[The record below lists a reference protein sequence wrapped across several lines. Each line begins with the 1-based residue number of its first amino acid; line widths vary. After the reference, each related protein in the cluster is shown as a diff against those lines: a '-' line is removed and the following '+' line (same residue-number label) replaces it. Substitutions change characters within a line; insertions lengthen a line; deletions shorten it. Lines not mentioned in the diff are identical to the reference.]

1 MKNKFINLS
10 AWAPIYLIFML
21 TACHGDG
28 KKTKSKQPTATTTHT
43 DSLANRNVDIPTEST
58 EAYVSGIISRR
69 QAIEK
74 QLPGINADAAARL
87 YHSLSLYVDTA
98 LLGIT
103 GNEHEW
109 VDEYVNFYSEAKGK
123 VIPPAKV
130 QQRINLLATAGIE
143 PWDIGEGYTE
153 LRTVPAFYTGLFK
166 TSLPADY
173 STYLQLRADED
184 TVLYSADAGLVI
196 PFTLIGKR
204 ALNWEKF
211 LDTYPNSIFAA
222 AARELYERYCED
234 YLFGEDNTPSFEF
247 YDKLTSLFPENKAE
261 YIAFVEQ
268 HGNTKTAG
276 VVKQFLDKVATA
288 KDYIELRQQ
297 IRAAIAAVYAGEIS
311 LLPVQ
316 PEFGTEQIELLTKAV
331 YDTVPGEI
339 AIAEGATEQIDRHL
353 DSVMYFQQDN
363 NIYCVAIFANQ
374 GKGGGAPVSG
384 WVDVWAFKKSG
395 DRWQSVSHLLNAGG
409 GGMYGNPGYFDK
421 LVKVGNHTTGIVV
434 SGGITHMGSSV
445 SWDDLIAFKDEK
457 LSPVMNIVTNDAY
470 DGGKGMQRCSIN
482 KWWLQ
487 PVGGQENYEVVI
499 ISGSC
504 IGGTLPLDRITV
516 PYKNGHYPIPG
527 KFQDKGI

>member
-1 MKNKFINLS
+1 MKKKFINLR
-10 AWAPIYLIFML
+10 ACAPLCLIFTL
-21 TACHGDG
+21 AACHGDG
-28 KKTKSKQPTATTTHT
+28 KKTENKHPAASTTHT
-43 DSLANRNVDIPTEST
+43 DSLANKNVDIPTEST

-87 YHSLSLYVDTA
+87 YNSLVLYVDTA
-98 LLGIT
+98 LIGIT
-103 GNEHEW
+103 SNEHEW

-123 VIPPAKV
+123 VEPPAKA

-143 PWDIGEGYTE
+143 PWDIGEGYTQ

-166 TSLPADY
+166 ASLPADY

-196 PFTLIGKR
+196 PFGLIGKR

-211 LDTYPNSIFAA
+211 LDKYPNSIFAA
-222 AARELYERYCED
+222 AARELYEGYCED
-234 YLFGEDNTPSFEF
+234 YLFGEDNTPSFDK
-247 YDKLTSLFPENKAE
+247 YDDLTSLIPENKAE
-261 YIAFVEQ
+261 YTAFVEQ
-268 HGNTKTAG
+268 YAGTKTAG
-276 VVKQFLDKVATA
+276 VVKQFLDNVATA
-288 KDYIELRQQ
+288 KNYIELRQQ
-297 IRAAIAAVYAGEIS
+297 LRTAIAAVYAGEIG

-316 PEFGTEQIELLTKAV
+316 PEFRAEQIELLTKAV

-339 AIAEGATEQIDRHL
+339 AIAEGTTEKINRHL

-363 NIYCVAIFANQ
+363 NLYCVAIFANQ
-374 GKGGGAPVSG
+374 GKSGGAPVSG

-395 DRWQSVSHLLNAGG
+395 DGWQRVSYLLNAGG
-409 GGMYGNPGYFDK
+409 GGMYGNSGYFNK

-445 SWDDLIAFKDEK
+445 SWDDLIAFNNEK

-470 DGGKGMQRCSIN
+470 DAGNGMQRCSIN

-487 PVGGQENYEVVI
+487 PDGQQENYDVVI
-499 ISGSC
+499 IPGSC
-504 IGGTLPLDRITV
+504 IGSTLPLDRIRV
-516 PYKNGHYPIPG
+516 PYKSGRYPIPD